1 MERHILKRK
10 LQIIVFELTTPL
22 VSLNGFCDALKGRTE
37 SQFVINQIEVIKGAV
52 ENVKS
57 KLDILR
63 EKIPAGN
70 DPDFISDISAASYLQ
85 KFAVELWESENKIIS
100 SVNQLYGIKY
110 TPDDLHFEEWAKRL
124 SINASENLSKKLAS
138 LRTIQPD
145 LELTIQDG

>member
-110 TPDDLHFEEWAKRL
+110 TPDDLHIEEWAKRL